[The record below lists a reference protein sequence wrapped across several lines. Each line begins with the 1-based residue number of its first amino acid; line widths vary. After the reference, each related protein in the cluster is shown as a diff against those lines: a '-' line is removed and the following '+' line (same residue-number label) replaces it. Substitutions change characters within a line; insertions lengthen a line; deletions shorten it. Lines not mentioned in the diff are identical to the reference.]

1 MYKEREAEGDGG
13 MVRIERIALC
23 IEKMCEV
30 DKLRADSVEISAFDV
45 EGNLRL
51 GRAVVIDLRR
61 ETPSAAEIYRRSVEG
76 GLRVAD
82 LFEVRALRDGLVV
95 RRHQFG
101 LMASES
107 ARRLE
112 HERGAGRLAT

>member
-1 MYKEREAEGDGG
+1 

-30 DKLRADSVEISAFDV
+30 DKLRADGVEVSAFDV

-51 GRAVVIDLRR
+51 GRAVVINLRR
-61 ETPSAAEIYRRSVEG
+61 ETPSTAEIYRRSVEG